1 MIEILTSGLSN
12 SVQDLGRTGYLDSG
26 VSRSGAMD
34 RTALEIGNS
43 MLGNAPDAA
52 GLEIAYF
59 PFRLKFHR
67 SVAFAVTGA
76 DGQIRLNDT
85 VLPSWW
91 AVTAKAGDV
100 LVLEPPQKGAR
111 VVVAFAGG
119 LDIPKVMRSRA
130 TDLKSAYGGFSGRG
144 LMRGDRLAVL
154 PLAPHIGLPSGAGFG
169 VDASN
174 IATRADNGPIV
185 LRVMPAAEQDCF
197 TDTSL
202 ADFYETEWTLS
213 PEANRQGFRLDGP
226 KLLLQRPVELFSHGI
241 MTGTIQVPPSGQP
254 VIQMAEA
261 NTCGGYPKIGC
272 IITADLSL
280 LAQAKVGANLRFA
293 AVTREAALEAL
304 RHQRSCIEDIGL
316 MAALVRKDTGKG
328 SNG

>member
-12 SVQDLGRTGYLDSG
+12 SVQDLGRAGYLDSG

-43 MLGNAPDAA
+43 MLGNPPDAA

-91 AVTAKAGDV
+91 AITAKAGDI
-100 LVLEPPQKGAR
+100 LVLEPPRHGAR
-111 VVVAFAGG
+111 TVLAFAGG
-119 LDIPKVMRSRA
+119 LDLPEVMGSRA
-130 TDLKSAYGGFSGRG
+130 TDLKSAYGGLSGRG
-144 LMRGDRLAVL
+144 LMRGDRLALL
-154 PLAPHIGLPSGAGFG
+154 PCSAHVGSPSDTGFG
-169 VDASN
+169 VDASK
-174 IATRADNGPIV
+174 IATPADNGPIL
-185 LRVMPAAEQDCF
+185 LRMLPAAEHACF
-197 TDTSL
+197 ADTSL
-202 ADFYETEWTLS
+202 VDFYETDWTLS
-213 PEANRQGFRLDGP
+213 QQANRQGLRLDGP
-226 KLLLQRPVELFSHGI
+226 KLVLQKPVELFSHGI

-254 VIQMAEA
+254 VVQMAEA

-272 IITADLSL
+272 VITADLSL
-280 LAQAKVGANLRFA
+280 VAQAPTGAKLRF
-293 AVTREAALEAL
+293 VGVDRQAALAAL
-304 RHQRSCIEDIGL
+304 KCQRNIIQDIGL
-316 MAALVRKDTGKG
+316 MAALVRKDRGKG
-328 SNG
+328 SHG